1 MSKER
6 MFENEVKKRL
16 QEETND
22 VTGLKDEIW
31 NNINRELFPAEI
43 KRKRTNW
50 VKGFAAALGTVA
62 VAAIMFFVFVT
73 GDFTDETQNDPVQND
88 PTEDEVTEGTND
100 PDPEDKD
107 IGEDTADNEIDKK
120 PPLKDRFPHE
130 KEVEIE
136 VEGMKEDIHVQL
148 ATNDEWGYIIYFD
161 KKRFKFI
168 QGEEMDRIVSATD
181 PVEGYPEVSVEIQK
195 ITGLSREEVITNIKE
210 SLASDGM
217 SIIREE
223 EIDRPIDGLTIVGEG
238 SENGV
243 VDWDT
248 PEHNY
253 YITEGKNDSLFVFKH
268 ISFVE
273 ARDGGPRFYHMLESF
288 EVIK

>member
-1 MSKER
+1 MDKKLEGKFKNRLEKET
-6 MFENEVKKRL
+6 EEITELK
-16 QEETND
+16 EET
-22 VTGLKDEIW
+22 W
-31 NNINRELFPAEI
+31 NNISRELFREKDKKTRI
-43 KRKRTNW
+43 NW
-50 VKGFAAALGTVA
+50 MKGFAAALGTVA

-100 PDPEDKD
+100 PDTEDKD
-107 IGEDTADNEIDKK
+107 IGEDTGDNEIDSK

-136 VEGMKEDIHVQL
+136 VEGDKETIQVQL

-161 KKRFKFI
+161 KDLFKFI
-168 QGEEMDRIVSATD
+168 QGEEMDKIVFTTD

-195 ITGLSREEVITNIKE
+195 ITGLSREEVVTNIKE

-223 EIDRPIDGLTIVGEG
+223 EIDRPIDGLIIVGEG

-248 PEHNY
+248 PDHSY
-253 YITEGKNDSLFVFKH
+253 YITEGANDSLFVFKH

-288 EVIK
+288 EIVE